1 MATTKKTTAETE
13 TATASATPPAVNFET
28 AVATVTNNVPAP
40 LSPLM
45 ARLYKQQEARA
56 VKEKTCSIG
65 DLFKMNAH
73 SRKYNEEGR
82 VVLPVHAIMAKYI
95 QKYDKGGENANRGY
109 LVSLTTT
116 DGELFTTFS
125 GAFIR
130 WFESMLEMYGQP
142 LEEMGLLKFW
152 GDAEMSQ
159 PASIE
164 LTITEKTFPKANTA
178 TGQIENL
185 KTYNL
190 EVTGGNA
197 YKVSYLGT
205 GASGTLSDSIIIE

>member
-1 MATTKKTTAETE
+1 MKVTQKTAATPETIPAAAETE
-13 TATASATPPAVNFET
+13 AVATITNNPPAV
-28 AVATVTNNVPAP
+28 

-65 DLFKMNAH
+65 DLFKMNKH
-73 SRKYNEEGR
+73 SMKYNKDGA

-95 QKYDKGGENANRGY
+95 QKYDKAGENSNRGY
-109 LVSLTTT
+109 LVSFTTP

-130 WFESMLEMYGQP
+130 WFESMLEQYGQP
-142 LEEMGLLKFW
+142 LEDMGLLKFW
-152 GDAEMSQ
+152 KDDDMAA
-159 PASIE
+159 PATLE
-164 LTITEKTFPKANTA
+164 VTITEKTFPKAKPDGT
-178 TGQIENL
+178 IEHL

-190 EVTGGNA
+190 EITGGDA
-197 YKVSYLGT
+197 YKVSYLGS
-205 GASGTLSDSIIIE
+205 GASGSLSQSVIIE